1 METAPDI
8 PRNAVAASYA
18 GLTATF
24 GKIFKFMNFKF
35 TRITL
40 PVFGEDDE
48 FHEDQTGLSALF
60 ADEAAMHRAAELLSD
75 IIVRAPQCA
84 GKRCICINRVPE
96 FLTWLAGDVVGSAPF
111 ENMLAVFEGCVKDI
125 IFFIT
130 GDTSLPEMDD
140 ISGLCKLLMN
150 VADKAGLIDP
160 KARKVFDTMRELRN
174 SKVHGNNKAQYINAN
189 DKNVGRLV
197 LVCLL
202 HIIDRGSEKLNR
214 SFGDGKLSGGGAAEV
229 SEPEQIEKYLKL
241 SRDAFSEYLTN
252 NVLHSDGSDE
262 VPLMPVMLREISADG
277 NGNDIDAEK
286 TLCNAGAGAHVVLG
300 VPGAGKSTLM
310 NNILRQ
316 LCDAEGAD
324 GRIPVLIN
332 IKEIEPGSTF
342 IGELHSRATARR
354 MSPAIADRLLDEGR
368 LFIAV
373 DGINEFK
380 PGVSSEKFLKD
391 LLENTRNCTVV
402 LTGRVFEYA
411 GAKRVI
417 EETCRPRIF
426 RIQDIS
432 SATIARFVMSLGL
445 KEEVSRRMLRM
456 FESDNIL
463 ALLSCPLNLKI
474 LIGAVKDS
482 EKEFS
487 YTNRGA
493 LLSAFVDKVFE
504 RESLEYQAGELLDEL
519 ALVSGDNAGGIRVD
533 EFIGHMQQKLAA
545 GNSPKKI
552 KQTISSL
559 VSAGLLNLEN
569 GNLEFRLDTFREFFR
584 ARYLAR
590 VFRELGESGAQLPDV
605 ADDNNTETFRL
616 MLEIM
621 PAAGAA
627 VLAETLYNRRGGQR
641 DTVDWPATNL
651 CGVNSALEWICGLCR
666 TLPETDGGP
675 GDSLSDSHPGARD
688 LCGNWVVN
696 HMKLMLDQPGSSLFR
711 ESYLAVI
718 RAATTLGTGRVIR
731 FILGDRWLELI
742 CRLRLD
748 DDAAQAIAECVTDM
762 RTFYKVIRQSLSEPS
777 SSKAVRIAL
786 NKIRMKTLHVL
797 QPIQLELLHRHIL
810 SEIEECRAKNQVAPR
825 MLYVDCYTTA
835 LLTGNID
842 IAENVSGKIVREASV
857 RLSPRYYN
865 RLLDLCAAEPVGGRV
880 HTFFGKLTPQYKDY
894 RDRDKDNNDSVKFAE
909 HVVRYLSMRDCTA
922 SAAWLMQ
929 QKEFLECMAGDREAL
944 RRVCALVPLD
954 ELPHEIASRLYEPVM
969 MRLAMESRRENTF
982 AVNLRSDDLRAYAAV
997 VNNNLNFN
1005 SSPGKQQDRAM
1016 TSGARV
1022 VGMES
1027 PSVMMLSLPVVEN
1040 PGQFVGSA
1048 VSLQV
1053 SHSERYSGTVTEC
1066 RRGGGEYCEMFFSFF
1081 GIELFPVYG
1090 TLSWH
1095 NPVLGLGGSLRYS
1108 LATQNNFKVL
1118 MLRFTDKDA
1127 LRQLG
1132 NKDVLAAITSRL
1144 TVFKIGSTV
1153 LSPLKSNRYPAMDT
1167 STVMR
1172 VELNSEVARN
1182 DTLATGIN
1190 LVRLA
1195 DSAPD
1200 KPRFLRLD
1208 YVVGGNKSVP
1218 SRLLECQGEE
1228 ASFLFSREALDGVGQ
1243 GVWLT
1248 APGSNYHALI
1258 SHPTEPVEKVIECTG
1273 MRFEHTALPTSGQ
1286 VEIESIDGAVDFFLK
1301 NSDDAGVSMLMFM
1314 TEAQSRAFGACAAS
1328 YPVMRFSDGTSATL
1342 QEAPV
1347 TVDLGSGILLR
1358 ASLRGAPA
1366 DIATRWGDT
1375 PAVSFSVS
1383 RVVNTSPLN
1392 SGIYAVTAIPYSVD
1406 DQGKVTL
1413 PSPFDPRTLIRLKVR
1428 VDDNAPESPV
1438 FTVDPGKIYPGRSLR
1453 RIPVRLKNMSGA
1465 AIAMRRSSHGILYLA
1480 ESSVKYQN
1488 IIQLVQFDNGSR
1500 YHPDMVAPVIEELIS
1515 SDRVEFIDRHLAFFR
1530 YSLSEHLLLRY
1541 EATASRLN
1549 TKVVGRIDDGDESME
1564 SFTPKALPAYTPKF
1578 KKGANFDVGKLD
1590 LKITARDG
1598 DCFVADAGLFF
1609 LLRIP
1614 ENELPGAAVGQYR
1627 LGGREDFSTI
1637 VNKEDDERR
1646 LVAAL
1651 NDHIRRGEAFS
1662 LTCSGST
1669 EGYVVGL
1676 ESARWPGFRFSVR
1689 NKAPQ
1694 LHRADLYRLRDG
1706 AVEFRAVPGFDG
1718 ITGAGEP
1725 VFVESIPKE
1734 RPRLYRYYEAVVV
1747 SIDPRGAFVE
1757 CNGFR
1762 GRMELTGMQTGHEYH
1777 PGEFL
1782 PVKCVYADYTGGR
1795 YKFKHEE
1802 EQTEAKLAEGTII
1815 GEAYINHFDEEE
1827 GYYTVN
1833 FKNFTDYPA
1842 LSIDGLNPFTWDA
1855 CGLFVPGSRIK
1866 LKVVKVTGKM
1876 PFPYQVSIIPPPG
1889 DPFGL
1894 VKGDRAKV
1902 QVGPRDRFI
1911 HFTIR
1916 DREYSMQ
1923 ASEHFFPEFMKD
1935 LCPDRLVMN
1944 LLVAGGYG
1952 EYEGQKYGSPILH
1965 INSHRQF
1972 EADHPIG
1979 EKFMAEVLLP
1989 DAVHTVVRT
1998 ADDYYLDIPDSHFK
2012 GHWPMLRRPRKGDSV
2027 LCEVATY
2034 SGSTGKTSRVISP
2047 LYDASVEKN
2056 ATLPPGDYRGK
2067 VAEAYL
2073 NHRYLVQT
2081 DAGEVTAKFTG
2092 PEYIEKY
2099 FFFQEWPVTVTVTPD
2114 GKAVMSYEGVRYQ
2127 VPPAEKRI
2135 RIYPVIESGRGIMVR
2150 FLHDDTD
2157 CYGYMTLD
2165 DIRWTHGYAVLR
2177 DEEFRRL
2184 SEPGS
2189 VVMAQM
2195 KSSGPEGTFFRLKDS
2210 ADNPYMRLA
2219 ADGMAVGDEVE
2230 VEMVRHLLKGT
2241 VLVKYKEVEGCML
2254 ATGAGR
2260 FCTDTGASARYAGER
2275 FKARVTKFKPEEGT
2289 LEFRAVSAGRNYAP
2303 EKKLRKEVEYEV
2315 VVRGYAGESVLVQC
2329 EDVVGII
2336 SHDRNLYERI
2346 TVTPANYPVGMRL
2359 KAEVKKIRQHE
2370 NGSTV
2375 LVTFSISEQ
2384 WMRRF
2389 HTLSS
2394 LSALREK
2401 PVTGTVTGYADEGLV
2416 VSFAMHGF
2424 GNVCGIVPREAVLE
2438 NVEGAGADVD
2448 LSDIYPR
2455 GTQLEVIP
2463 AVASKETRV
2472 VFLVPVNCRLL
2483 EVTRKVI
2490 AGERRVSGTVIK
2502 ADRYDGY
2509 TVRLDNG
2516 LTGIVRNT
2524 DATHSLWTTDRLHKG
2539 ERYDFDITE
2548 ADFRN
2553 YRLKLTRKSVV
2564 ADPWQAIN
2572 LQPGDKV
2579 VATVKEVFDGS
2590 VLITHSGVCDYIP
2603 KEYMADL
2610 AGCPWD
2616 AGYQPRSEDFPAGK
2630 EIAMRV
2636 VKVEKGYRHVT
2647 LMPDRA
2653 AAAESLPLL
2662 FLAEVVHAGDD
2673 GLWVR
2678 LPDSEVIGYLPDDEI
2693 SHAGVKASDGFFRS
2707 GEMITVSHRKVEEPT
2722 VRPHLSRKNAL
2733 DNPALPAKGKVEVR
2747 VMRVAGGKVLA
2758 VAAGREVILNTSAFG
2773 SEPEPGD
2780 VCTMQAEV
2788 IKRKNFILTG
2798 RNEQ

>member
-1 METAPDI
+1 METVPYS

-48 FHEDQTGLSALF
+48 FHEDQTGLSTLF
-60 ADEAAMHRAAELLSD
+60 SDETAMHRAAELLSD

-214 SFGDGKLSGGGAAEV
+214 SFGDGKLSGAGAPEI

-277 NGNDIDAEK
+277 KGNDIDAEK

-354 MSPAIADRLLDEGR
+354 MSSAIADRLLDDGR

-391 LLENTRNCTVV
+391 LLENTRKCPVV
-402 LTGRVFEYA
+402 LTGRVFEYV
-411 GAKRVI
+411 GSKRVI

-533 EFIGHMQQKLAA
+533 EFIGHMQQKFTA

-552 KQTISSL
+552 KQTISAL

-590 VFRELGESGAQLPDV
+590 VFSELGESGAQLPEV

-711 ESYLAVI
+711 ESYLAVT
-718 RAATTLGTGRVIR
+718 RAATTLGTERVVR

-762 RTFYKVIRQSLSEPS
+762 RTFYRVIRQSLSEPS

-842 IAENVSGKIVREASV
+842 IVKNVPGKIVREASV
-857 RLSPRYYN
+857 KLSPRYYN

-929 QKEFLECMAGDREAL
+929 QKEFLDCLAGDREAL

-982 AVNLRSDDLRAYAAV
+982 AANLRGDDLRAYAAV
-997 VNNNLNFN
+997 ANNNLNFN
-1005 SSPGKQQDRAM
+1005 SSPGKQHDRTM

-1208 YVVGGNKSVP
+1208 YVAGGNKSVS
-1218 SRLLECQGEE
+1218 SRLLECRGEE
-1228 ASFLFSREALDGVGQ
+1228 ASFLFSREALAEVGQ

-1273 MRFEHTALPTSGQ
+1273 MKFEHTGLPASGQ
-1286 VEIESIDGAVDFFLK
+1286 VEIESVGGTVEFFLRKTDDGA
-1301 NSDDAGVSMLMFM
+1301 AMLMLM
-1314 TEAQSRAFGACAAS
+1314 TEAQSAAFRACAAC
-1328 YPVMRFSDGTSATL
+1328 YPVMRFSDGTTATL
-1342 QEAPV
+1342 QEAPAM
-1347 TVDLGSGILLR
+1347 DDSGCAVLVR
-1358 ASLRGAPA
+1358 ASLGGAPA
-1366 DIATRWGDT
+1366 GIADKWGGR
-1375 PAVSFSVS
+1375 PEVSFTVL
-1383 RVVNTSPLN
+1383 RVVNATALT
-1392 SGIYAVTAIPYSVD
+1392 SGIYAVSAIPYSVD
-1406 DQGKVTL
+1406 GQGKMTL
-1413 PSPFDPRTLIRLKVR
+1413 PAPLDPRTLNRLKVR
-1428 VDDNAPESPV
+1428 VDNNAPASPV
-1438 FTVDPGKIYPGRSLR
+1438 FTVVAGRTIRTAR
-1453 RIPVRLKNMSGA
+1453 RIPVSLKNRAGA
-1465 AIAMRRSSHGILYLA
+1465 TLAMRPDSIGILYLA
-1480 ESSVKYQN
+1480 ETSVKYQN
-1488 IIQLVQFDNGSR
+1488 IMQLVQFDNGRR
-1500 YHPDMVAPVIEELIS
+1500 YHPDMVVPVIEELIA
-1515 SDRVEFIDRHLAFFR
+1515 SDRLDLIDKHPAFFR
-1530 YSLSEHLLLRY
+1530 YSLSEHLLGRY
-1541 EATASRLN
+1541 EATASRVQPAQG
-1549 TKVVGRIDDGDESME
+1549 VVRRDDAGEKRADETYDPRYQKGRNADI
-1564 SFTPKALPAYTPKF
+1564 
-1578 KKGANFDVGKLD
+1578 GKLD
-1590 LKITARDG
+1590 LKIMACEG
-1598 DCFVADAGLFF
+1598 GHYVADAGLFF

-1614 ENELPGAAVGQYR
+1614 AASLPGAVVGEYL

-1637 VNKEDDERR
+1637 VNKEDGDRQ
-1646 LVAAL
+1646 LVARFNDCIRREGKLSLICAGEPGGKVIELRSAQWPDFRFTVL
-1651 NDHIRRGEAFS
+1651 NDDRH
-1662 LTCSGST
+1662 
-1669 EGYVVGL
+1669 
-1676 ESARWPGFRFSVR
+1676 
-1689 NKAPQ
+1689 
-1694 LHRADLYRLRDG
+1694 LHRADFYRLRAG
-1706 AVEFRAVPGFDG
+1706 AAEFRTVSTKGG
-1718 ITGAGEP
+1718 IVRKEET

-1734 RPRLYRYYEAVVV
+1734 RPRPFHYYEAVVLWV
-1747 SIDPRGAFVE
+1747 DARRGVFVE
-1757 CNGFR
+1757 CNGCL
-1762 GRMELTGMQTGHEYH
+1762 GLIGSTGMRTGWQYT
-1777 PGEFL
+1777 PGDFVS
-1782 PVKCVYADYTGGR
+1782 VKCLSTDYTGER
-1795 YKFKHEE
+1795 YVYKHEE
-1802 EQTEAKLAEGTII
+1802 EPDEMNIAERSVI
-1815 GEAYINHFDEEE
+1815 GEAYINHFEEEE
-1827 GYYTVN
+1827 GRYTVN

-1842 LSIDGLNPFTWDA
+1842 LSIDGLNPFTWNA
-1855 CGLFVPGSRIK
+1855 CGLFHPGSRIK
-1866 LKVVKVTGKM
+1866 LRVEKAGGKK

-1894 VKGDRAKV
+1894 KKGDRAKTLF
-1902 QVGPRDRFI
+1902 GPRDRFVRFSVGGRQYAI
-1911 HFTIR
+1911 
-1916 DREYSMQ
+1916 E
-1923 ASEHFFPEFMKD
+1923 ASDHSFPEFLKE
-1935 LCPDRLVMN
+1935 LCPDRLTMN
-1944 LLVAGGYG
+1944 VVIFCGYG
-1952 EYEGQKYGSPILH
+1952 EYKRLKYGAPIVH
-1965 INSHRQF
+1965 VNSLRQF
-1972 EADHPIG
+1972 EADHAIG
-1979 EKFMAEVLLP
+1979 DTFGAEVLSA
-1989 DAVHTVVRT
+1989 DSSHAVIRT
-1998 ADDYYLDIPDSHFK
+1998 SDDYYLDIPDNSFK
-2012 GHWPMLRRPRKGDSV
+2012 EYWPMFRRPRPGDRV
-2027 LCEVATY
+2027 ECRIETY
-2034 SGSTGKTSRVISP
+2034 TGAAGKESRVVRP
-2047 LYDASVEKN
+2047 LYDVSAEKN
-2056 ATLPPGDYRGK
+2056 AILPPGSYRGK
-2067 VAEAYL
+2067 AVESYFG
-2073 NHRYLVQT
+2073 HRYLVVT
-2081 DAGEVTAKFTG
+2081 DAGEVTAVFKG
-2092 PEYIEKY
+2092 PEYIEKH
-2099 FFFQEWPVTVTVTPD
+2099 FFFQDWPVTVEVRD
-2114 GKAVMSYEGVRYQ
+2114 NGGAEMRYEGVRYQ
-2127 VPPAEKRI
+2127 VPVAGKRVRVTPVAE
-2135 RIYPVIESGRGIMVR
+2135 VSAGIMVSFR
-2150 FLHDDTD
+2150 HDDAD
-2157 CYGYMTLD
+2157 CYGYIALD
-2165 DIRWTHGYAVLR
+2165 DIRWTHPYAVVR
-2177 DEEFRRL
+2177 SEAFERL
-2184 SEPGS
+2184 SSPGT

-2195 KSSGPEGTFFRLKDS
+2195 KSSGAEGTFFRLKDPDS
-2210 ADNPYMRLA
+2210 NPYERLA
-2219 ADGMAVGDEVE
+2219 AQGLAIGQEVE
-2230 VEMVRHLLKGT
+2230 VEVVRHLSKGS
-2241 VLVKYKEVEGCML
+2241 VLVRYKDVEGCL
-2254 ATGAGR
+2254 RGTDGGR
-2260 FCTDTGASARYAGER
+2260 FSTDTGAPARYAGEK
-2275 FKARVTKFKPEEGT
+2275 FMARVKEFKPADGII
-2289 LEFRAVSAGRNYAP
+2289 EFRAVSAGRNYAP
-2303 EKKLRKEVEYEV
+2303 EDKLLHGQECDV

-2329 EDVVGII
+2329 DDVIGIL
-2336 SHDRNLYERI
+2336 SHDKNLYERI
-2346 TVTPANYPVGMRL
+2346 TVMPGNFPIGMRL
-2359 KAEVKKIRQHE
+2359 KAEVKKIIKHS

-2375 LVTFSISEQ
+2375 SLAFSISER
-2384 WMRRF
+2384 W
-2389 HTLSS
+2389 LSHFRNIK
-2394 LSALREK
+2394 LSALTEK
-2401 PVTGTVTGYADEGLV
+2401 NVTGIVTGYADEGLI
-2416 VSFAMHGF
+2416 VSFPLIGF
-2424 GNVCGIVPREAVLE
+2424 GTVCGIVPREALLE

-2448 LSDIYPR
+2448 LRDIYSQ
-2455 GTQLEVIP
+2455 GTQLELIP

-2472 VFLVPVNCRLL
+2472 VYLVPVNCRLL
-2483 EVTRKVI
+2483 AAARRVA
-2490 AGERRVSGTVIK
+2490 AGERRVAGVVTQ
-2502 ADRYDGY
+2502 ADYYDGY

-2516 LTGIVRNT
+2516 LTGSLRNI
-2524 DATHSLWTTDRLHKG
+2524 DASHSQWKTDRLRQG
-2539 ERYDFDITE
+2539 ERYDFDITGV
-2548 ADFRN
+2548 DYRL
-2553 YRLKLTRKSVV
+2553 YRLKLTRKSVIPN
-2564 ADPWQAIN
+2564 PWQA
-2572 LQPGDKV
+2572 LDLHAGDMIT
-2579 VATVKEVFDGS
+2579 ATVKEVFDGS
-2590 VLITHSGVCDYIP
+2590 VLITHSGVCDYIH
-2603 KEYMADL
+2603 KDYVADL

-2616 AGYQPRSEDFPAGK
+2616 VEYMPRSEDFPAGK
-2630 EIAMRV
+2630 KIAMRV
-2636 VKVEKGYRHVT
+2636 ERVDKSFRHVT
-2647 LMPDRA
+2647 LRPERTA
-2653 AAAESLPLL
+2653 LLESLPLL
-2662 FLAEVVHAGDD
+2662 LLAELVHTGAG
-2673 GLWVR
+2673 GLWLR
-2678 LPDSEVIGYLPDDEI
+2678 LPGSDIVGYLPDEEI
-2693 SHAGVKASDGFFRS
+2693 SHAGVRASDSFFVP
-2707 GEMITVSHRKVEEPT
+2707 GEMMAVTRMEGGEQQ
-2722 VRPHLSRKNAL
+2722 VRPLLSRKRTL
-2733 DNPALPAKGKVEVR
+2733 DNPALPRKGTVEVK
-2747 VMRVAGGKVLA
+2747 VMHIAAGRVLA
-2758 VAAGREVILNTSAFG
+2758 VAAGSEVILNTGAFG
-2773 SEPEPGD
+2773 SAPSAGD
-2780 VCTMQAEV
+2780 TCQMQV
-2788 IKRKNFILTG
+2788 DVLKRNLLN